1 MEFDVIQNGAV
12 THLKMKQTRLDAA
25 GAIGF
30 KEAVRAIADD
40 GADYILLDMSNV
52 AFMDSSGLG
61 ALVSVMKY
69 MGAEKKFEI
78 TCLTPVVEKVFKL
91 TRMDEVF
98 RVHKSTEDA
107 FMAAELAESSLS

>member
-1 MEFDVIQNGAV
+1 MKFEITQNGAV
-12 THLKMKQTRLDAA
+12 THLKLEEARLDAA
-25 GAIGF
+25 QAIGF
-30 KEAVRAIADD
+30 KEGIRSVVDK
-40 GADYILLDMSNV
+40 GADHILLDMENI

-78 TCLTPVVEKVFKL
+78 TNLTPMVEKVFKL

-98 RVHKSTEDA
+98 RVYNSVEEALQVGQTPE
-107 FMAAELAESSLS
+107 ETLI

>member
-1 MEFDVIQNGAV
+1 MEFETIQNGAI

-25 GAIGF
+25 QAIGF
-30 KEAVRAIADD
+30 KEAVRAISDD

-78 TCLTPVVEKVFKL
+78 TGLTPVVEKVFKL

-98 RVHKSTEDA
+98 RVHNSVDDA
-107 FMAAELAESSLS
+107 FLAAKIAESPLS